1 MEVADKVTAPVTV
14 SDGDEDHGAHG
25 SRDHHRR
32 CCCRQKVAP
41 PFTALSCAKLLHLIF
56 ARCAAHRSLLG
67 DKTN

>member
-14 SDGDEDHGAHG
+14 SDGDEDHEDHG

-41 PFTALSCAKLLHLIF
+41 PFTVCLMPNSCI
-56 ARCAAHRSLLG
+56 
-67 DKTN
+67 

>member
-32 CCCRQKVAP
+32 CCCRQKVVP
-41 PFTALSCAKLLHLIF
+41 TFTVFSQTF
-56 ARCAAHRSLLG
+56 AFNDC
-67 DKTN
+67 T

>member
-14 SDGDEDHGAHG
+14 SDGDEDHGDHG

-41 PFTALSCAKLLHLIF
+41 PFIVLSQTF
-56 ARCAAHRSLLG
+56 AFNECTLCGTQGPLG
-67 DKTN
+67 

>member
-25 SRDHHRR
+25 SRDHNRR

-41 PFTALSCAKLLHLIF
+41 PFTYAKLLHLMI
-56 ARCAAHRSLLG
+56 AHCVAHRGLLG
-67 DKTN
+67 ERTN

>member
-32 CCCRQKVAP
+32 CCCRQRVAP
-41 PFTALSCAKLLHLIF
+41 TFTVLCQTF
-56 ARCAAHRSLLG
+56 AFNDCTLRG
-67 DKTN
+67 TKGPVG